1 MTAVVDRFGQVPPQ
15 LRATWPTVVVSMPFQ
30 QADRPSIQLG
40 LLKAIGQRH
49 GFPVRT
55 LHANLDFAVRIGVDY
70 YRLLVEHRGRQV
82 GDWLFSV
89 EAFGAAAPDPDG
101 KLLAEFD
108 TELSYLADSTGS
120 ARDRLLV
127 TRERDV
133 PAFLDAIVE
142 ELAGARLVGFS
153 STFQQN
159 TASFALARRLK
170 QRYPD
175 ILTVFGGANFDG
187 EMGPELVRLVDCVDF
202 AVIGEGDTA
211 FPRLLEALA
220 AGADPSEIPGV
231 ARRIGDRV
239 VATPPAAPH
248 TRLDELPVPDYGEYF
263 DRAARLGLP
272 TDHIA
277 IPFESAR
284 GCWWGA
290 KHHCTFC
297 GLNGTTM
304 RFRAKSPE
312 RVLGELDEQ
321 ARRYRTFRFEA
332 VDNILEPS
340 YLKELFPAITETGRD
355 YQIFYEVKAN
365 LTRAQLKVLANAGV
379 TQLQP
384 GLESLSSN
392 VLRLMNKG
400 VRAAQNV
407 NLLRWARYYGIS
419 IGWNILWGFPGETPE
434 DYAAQAAVIPALYHL
449 QPPASADRVWLE
461 RFSPLFT
468 QPARFPMRSREPER
482 SYQMVYPATADLE
495 RIAYFFDYETESGL
509 NPTAYTALAEAVADW
524 SKAWQAAEPPMLVYR
539 SAPGFLQI
547 YDGRDAE
554 RRGTYTFRDTLAR
567 IYLACVDRPRTA
579 AAIHRELAL
588 DVPVPAVERALR
600 RFGERGLMFLDG
612 SLALALAL
620 PATPGR

>member
-1 MTAVVDRFGQVPPQ
+1 MTAVAERAEHVP
-15 LRATWPTVVVSMPFQ
+15 RASRAAWPTVIVCMPFQ

-40 LLKAIGQRH
+40 LLKAIGEAH

-55 LHANLDFAVRIGVDY
+55 LHANLDFAVRIGLDH
-70 YRLLVEHRGRQV
+70 YRLLADHRGRQL

-89 EAFGAAAPDPDG
+89 EAFGDAAPDPDG
-101 KLLAEFD
+101 KLLAEFEA
-108 TELSYLADSTGS
+108 ELSYLAGEAGS
-120 ARDRLLV
+120 ARERLLAI
-127 TRERDV
+127 REHDV
-133 PAFLDAIVE
+133 PAFLDALVDE
-142 ELAGARLVGFS
+142 FDGVRVVGFS

-159 TASFALARRLK
+159 AASFALARRLK
-170 QRYPD
+170 RRYPD
-175 ILTVFGGANFDG
+175 LVTVFGGANFDG
-187 EMGPELVRLVDCVDF
+187 EMGLELVRSVECVDF

-211 FPRLLEALA
+211 FPRLLDALA
-220 AGADPSEIPGV
+220 SGAEPSGIPGV
-231 ARRIGDRV
+231 ARRAGDRV

-248 TRLDELPVPDYGEYF
+248 ARLDELPAPDYGEYF

-272 TDHIA
+272 TEHIA

-312 RVLGELDEQ
+312 RVLGELDQQ
-321 ARRYRTFRFEA
+321 ARRYRSFRFEA
-332 VDNILEPS
+332 VDNILDPA
-340 YLKELFPAITETGRD
+340 YLKRLFPAITAGRRD

-365 LTRAQLKVLANAGV
+365 LTRAQLKLLAEAGV
-379 TQLQP
+379 ARLQP
-384 GLESLSSN
+384 GLESLSSH
-392 VLRLMNKG
+392 VLRLMDKG

-407 NLLRWARYYGIS
+407 NVLRWARYYGMIVD
-419 IGWNILWGFPGETPE
+419 WNILWGFPGETAE
-434 DYAAQAAVIPALYHL
+434 DYAAQAAVVPHLVHL

-468 QPARFPMRSREPER
+468 RPDRFPMRWREPEP
-482 SYQMVYPATADLE
+482 SYRRVYPATVDIE
-495 RIAYFFDYETESGL
+495 RVAYFFDYELEQAL
-509 NPTAYTALAEAVADW
+509 DPAAYEALGDAVTRWSAAWRAD
-524 SKAWQAAEPPMLVYR
+524 PPPVLVYR

-547 YDGRDAE
+547 YDGRHRDS
-554 RRGTYTFRDTLAR
+554 RGTYTFRDTLAE

-579 AAIHRELAL
+579 MAVHRELGL
-588 DVPVPAVERALR
+588 GVPVSVVANAFR
-600 RFGERGLMFLDG
+600 RFGERGLMFLDDG
-612 SLALALAL
+612 LAVALAL